1 MQEICPPI
9 KTSIGRTGG
18 GLTSLLLAGAAS
30 LVLGGPAHAT
40 LTIIPTFDSSITSLP
55 GAAAIEGAI
64 NNAISAVTT
73 NITSP
78 NNITV
83 SIDFQNMGTGLGEST
98 TGFYNVGYSSFR
110 SAFAAVATQPNQ
122 LTALASLPNTANNP
136 VTNNANLLVTS
147 AEGRNLGF
155 NTPGIVNGTFD
166 TLIGLNTSI
175 TFPPGSNN
183 GSNYFLQAVAN
194 HEIDESLGIG
204 GAGSTVGDTGSFFSN
219 NPGDLDIYR
228 YTAAGARTYTTT
240 GDDAWF
246 SINGGTTDL
255 IQFNQAGGGSDYG
268 DWHTSGTLRVQ
279 DAVGTPGA
287 TPALGPDEITA
298 LNVIGYDLVQ
308 QQTVPEPG
316 TLALLGTS
324 LLGLAALRRRQRPV
338 VWCQVVAEPPGRRAV

>member
-30 LVLGGPAHAT
+30 LVLSGPAHAT

-83 SIDFQNMGTGLGEST
+83 SIDFQNMSTGLGEST

-204 GAGSTVGDTGSFFSN
+204 GAGSTVGE
-219 NPGDLDIYR
+219 YR
-228 YTAAGARTYTTT
+228 QLLLEQPRRSRHLPLY
-240 GDDAWF
+240 
-246 SINGGTTDL
+246 
-255 IQFNQAGGGSDYG
+255 GGGRSYLYDYWRRRLVLHQWRNNG
-268 DWHTSGTLRVQ
+268 FNTIQSGRGGLGLRGLAHQWDTSGTGRGWHAGC
-279 DAVGTPGA
+279 DSG
-287 TPALGPDEITA
+287 
-298 LNVIGYDLVQ
+298 
-308 QQTVPEPG
+308 PG
-316 TLALLGTS
+316 TG
-324 LLGLAALRRRQRPV
+324 
-338 VWCQVVAEPPGRRAV
+338 

>member
-1 MQEICPPI
+1 
-9 KTSIGRTGG
+9 
-18 GLTSLLLAGAAS
+18 
-30 LVLGGPAHAT
+30 VLSGPAHAT

-255 IQFNQAGGGSDYG
+255 IQFNQAGGARTTGI
-268 DWHTSGTLRVQ
+268 
-279 DAVGTPGA
+279 GTPVGHR
-287 TPALGPDEITA
+287 
-298 LNVIGYDLVQ
+298 GYRRVWHAGCDSG
-308 QQTVPEPG
+308 PG
-316 TLALLGTS
+316 TG
-324 LLGLAALRRRQRPV
+324 
-338 VWCQVVAEPPGRRAV
+338 